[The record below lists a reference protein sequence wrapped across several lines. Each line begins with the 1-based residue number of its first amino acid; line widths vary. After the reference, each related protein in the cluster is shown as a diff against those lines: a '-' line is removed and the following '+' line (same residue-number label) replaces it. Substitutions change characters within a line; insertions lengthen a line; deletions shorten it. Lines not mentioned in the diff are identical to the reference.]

1 MTEEIILSAGN
12 LNVGICPAG
21 GGSISRFFWTD
32 GASTV
37 ELMRPSDMNAIEE
50 ALAGDPRG
58 TASFPLVPFSGR
70 IASGR
75 YTFEGREIQLTP
87 NFPPEP
93 HAIHGDGWKAPW
105 TVEAST
111 PTSLVLSF
119 TYDDAKNGIS
129 YTATQKF
136 SISTSALEV
145 TMSITNTGDTNIPV
159 GLGLHPAFIKT
170 PKATLTAGLTGV
182 WLSDKLQL
190 PTHVAPVPDEWDFAI
205 GRVMSELV
213 IDNNFA
219 DWDRNAKIEWPEWN
233 ATLQIESSSELGKL
247 VVYCPRGEDFFCV
260 EPVSNVADA
269 FNLRNKSVEGTGT
282 HILAPNETYSGTAR
296 FTASVGPKSRYF
308 NQEEI

>member
-1 MTEEIILSAGN
+1 MNEEIILSAGN
-12 LNVGICPAG
+12 LTVGICPAG

-32 GASTV
+32 GVSTV
-37 ELMRPSDMNAIEE
+37 ELMRPADKGALDE

-58 TASFPLVPFSGR
+58 MASFPLVPFSGR

-75 YTFEGREIQLTP
+75 YTFEGRDVQLTP

-105 TVEAST
+105 TVEALT
-111 PTSLVLSF
+111 VNSLELSF
-119 TYDDAKNGIS
+119 AHDDPKNGVH

-136 SISTSALEV
+136 TISDTALEV
-145 TMSITNTGDTNIPV
+145 KMSITNTGGTDIPV
-159 GLGLHPAFIKT
+159 GLGLHPAFVKT
-170 PKATLTAGLTGV
+170 PKAALTAGVTGV

-190 PTHVAPVPDEWDFAI
+190 PTNVAPVLDEWDFAKR
-205 GRVMSELV
+205 RVMSELV

-219 DWDRNAKIEWPEWN
+219 DWDRSAKIEWPEWN
-233 ATLQIESSSELGKL
+233 ATVEIESSPELGKL
-247 VVYCPRGEDFFCV
+247 VVYCPRGDDFFCV

-269 FNLRNKSVEGTGT
+269 FNLKNKSVEGTGT

-296 FTASVGPKSRYF
+296 FTVSVG
-308 NQEEI
+308 Q

>member
-1 MTEEIILSAGN
+1 MHQEITLSAGK

-21 GGSISRFFWTD
+21 GGAISRFFWTD
-32 GASTV
+32 GSSTV
-37 ELMRPSDMNAIEE
+37 ELMRPAGKATIAE
-50 ALAGDPRG
+50 ALNGDPRG
-58 TASFPLVPFSGR
+58 MASFPLVPFSGR

-105 TVEAST
+105 KVEST
-111 PTSLVLSF
+111 TTNTLDLSF
-119 TYDDAKNGIS
+119 VHDDPKNGIS
-129 YTATQKF
+129 YIATQKF
-136 SISTSALEV
+136 TISETALEV
-145 TMSITNTGDTNIPV
+145 TMSITNTGDANIPV
-159 GLGLHPAFIKT
+159 GLGLHPAFVKT
-170 PKATLTAGLTGV
+170 PKATLTAGISGV
-182 WLSDKLQL
+182 WLSDKLQM
-190 PTHVAPVPDEWDFAI
+190 PTHVAPVPDEWDFAK

-219 DWDRNAKIEWPEWN
+219 DWDRSAKIEWPEWN
-233 ATLQIESSSELGKL
+233 TTVEIEASPELRKL

-269 FNLRNKSVEGTGT
+269 FNLKNNDVEGTGT

-296 FTASVGPKSRYF
+296 FTASVG
-308 NQEEI
+308 Q